1 MDQEDINYKTLR
13 KIQQQEKTFP
23 LLTKIDRNFY
33 QKFSEYLK
41 NLQRIAEKEEN
52 SQKIKLFDDEI
63 QNTKKIAFNIYE
75 LREKKIIQAALSKVR
90 GGKPDLKNLLEI
102 EKRLYD
108 SLVKQIIVSREEILE
123 QKLEKKTDVKLSPE
137 TGEKKKKIP
146 NTNAIVRVTQDTPEF
161 VGTNMKTYSLRK
173 DDVLTLPKEMSE
185 PLLKR
190 GVVEQIK

>member
-23 LLTKIDRNFY
+23 LLTKIDRDFY

-123 QKLEKKTDVKLSPE
+123 QKLEKKTDVKSAPE
-137 TGEKKKKIP
+137 TGKKEKKS

>member
-52 SQKIKLFDDEI
+52 LQKIK
-63 QNTKKIAFNIYE
+63 
-75 LREKKIIQAALSKVR
+75 
-90 GGKPDLKNLLEI
+90 
-102 EKRLYD
+102 
-108 SLVKQIIVSREEILE
+108 
-123 QKLEKKTDVKLSPE
+123 
-137 TGEKKKKIP
+137 
-146 NTNAIVRVTQDTPEF
+146 
-161 VGTNMKTYSLRK
+161 LRK

>member
-1 MDQEDINYKTLR
+1 MFFRDQGS
-13 KIQQQEKTFP
+13 
-23 LLTKIDRNFY
+23 FY

-123 QKLEKKTDVKLSPE
+123 QKLEKKTDVKSAPE
-137 TGEKKKKIP
+137 KGKKEKKS

-161 VGTNMKTYSLRK
+161 VGTNMKTYYFEKMMFSRFQK
-173 DDVLTLPKEMSE
+173 K
-185 PLLKR
+185 
-190 GVVEQIK
+190 

>member
-1 MDQEDINYKTLR
+1 MDEDDINYKVLR
-13 KIQQQEKTFP
+13 KIQQQEKNLP

-33 QKFSEYLK
+33 QKFLEYLK
-41 NLQRIAEKEEN
+41 NLQRIAEKEDDAN
-52 SQKIKLFDDEI
+52 KLKLFDDEI

-123 QKLEKKTDVKLSPE
+123 QKLEKKTDVKSAPE
-137 TGEKKKKIP
+137 TGKKEKKSK
-146 NTNAIVRVTQDTPEF
+146 TNAIVRVTQDTPEF

>member
-23 LLTKIDRNFY
+23 LLTKIDRDFY

-41 NLQRIAEKEEN
+41 NLQRIAEREGN

-123 QKLEKKTDVKLSPE
+123 QKLEKKTDVKSAPE
-137 TGEKKKKIP
+137 TGKKEKKS

>member
-41 NLQRIAEKEEN
+41 NLQRIAEKEGN

-90 GGKPDLKNLLEI
+90 GGKPDLKNLLDI
-102 EKRLYD
+102 EKKLFD

-123 QKLEKKTDVKLSPE
+123 QKLEKKTDVKSAPE
-137 TGEKKKKIP
+137 TGKKEKKS

>member
-52 SQKIKLFDDEI
+52 LQKIKLFDDEI

-123 QKLEKKTDVKLSPE
+123 QKLEKKTDVKSAPE
-137 TGEKKKKIP
+137 TGKKEKKS

>member
-13 KIQQQEKTFP
+13 KIQQQEKNSP

-123 QKLEKKTDVKLSPE
+123 QKLEKKTDVKSAPE
-137 TGEKKKKIP
+137 TGKKEKKS

>member
-41 NLQRIAEKEEN
+41 NLQRIAEKEGN

-123 QKLEKKTDVKLSPE
+123 QKLEKKTDVKSAPE
-137 TGEKKKKIP
+137 TGKKEKKS

>member
-123 QKLEKKTDVKLSPE
+123 QKLEKKTDVKSAAE
-137 TGEKKKKIP
+137 TGKKEKKS

>member
-1 MDQEDINYKTLR
+1 MDQEEINYKTLR
-13 KIQQQEKTFP
+13 KIQQQEKNSP
-23 LLTKIDRNFY
+23 LLTKIDQKFY

-41 NLQRIAEKEEN
+41 NLQRIAEKEDDAN
-52 SQKIKLFDDEI
+52 KLKLFDDEI

-75 LREKKIIQAALSKVR
+75 LREKKIIQTALSKVR
-90 GGKPDLKNLLEI
+90 GGKPDLKNLLDI
-102 EKRLYD
+102 EKKLFD
-108 SLVKQIIVSREEILE
+108 SLVKKIIVSREEILE
-123 QKLEKKTDVKLSPE
+123 QKLEKKTDVKSAPE
-137 TGEKKKKIP
+137 TGKKEKKS

>member
-13 KIQQQEKTFP
+13 KIQQQEKTSP

-90 GGKPDLKNLLEI
+90 GGKTDLKNLLDI
-102 EKRLYD
+102 EKKLFD
-108 SLVKQIIVSREEILE
+108 SLVEQIIVSRKDILE
-123 QKLEKKTDVKLSPE
+123 QKLEKRTKPKLSPE

-190 GVVEQIK
+190 GVIEQIK

>member
-13 KIQQQEKTFP
+13 KIQQQEKTSP
-23 LLTKIDRNFY
+23 VLTKIDRNFY

-123 QKLEKKTDVKLSPE
+123 QKLEKKTDVKSAPE
-137 TGEKKKKIP
+137 TGKKEKKS